1 MLSIYIAVCLMFI
14 CVFNLLLGDVL
25 HQKVHVAGVK
35 LAQQVYD
42 LKLDMVVNKEVIGA
56 LVNAHGFML
65 EPEGNSTPHYFSA
78 LMGEKSD
85 IFNYKNISLRL
96 YHRPYWVVESYIFIL
111 FNLVIIGAIMWGYR
125 WWKMLYKRYESN
137 FAQATRASSQRLP
150 NNSRVGSN
158 KSHEEG
164 ASSVPK
170 TIKDDEIEKLRLS
183 ATSALLSGRK
193 DVIVISDDSGIT
205 VPELNNEPGIYSARY
220 AGENSSDKQNN
231 AKLIE
236 NLNKKNIEKTEAYYT
251 ACIAIIYK
259 DEIYTVH
266 GWMHGNVINK
276 ELGEG
281 GFGYDPMFIANGF
294 DKTLGELGYETVLT
308 WFIV

>member
-1 MLSIYIAVCLMFI
+1 MKI
-14 CVFNLLLGDVL
+14 VL
-25 HQKVHVAGVK
+25 ASG
-35 LAQQVYD
+35 
-42 LKLDMVVNKEVIGA
+42 NKG
-56 LVNAHGFML
+56 
-65 EPEGNSTPHYFSA
+65 
-78 LMGEKSD
+78 K
-85 IFNYKNISLRL
+85 
-96 YHRPYWVVESYIFIL
+96 
-111 FNLVIIGAIMWGYR
+111 
-125 WWKMLYKRYESN
+125 
-137 FAQATRASSQRLP
+137 
-150 NNSRVGSN
+150 
-158 KSHEEG
+158 
-164 ASSVPK
+164 
-170 TIKDDEIEKLRLS
+170 IKEFEKLMPNDDVVAFKEILGNIEIIEDQNS
-183 ATSALLSGRK
+183 FKGNAIKKAQTIYDNLIKKGYK

-294 DKTLGELGYETVLT
+294 DKTLGELGYEAKKEFSHRTKALNLAKKVLDVV
-308 WFIV
+308 I